1 MATVPDEQR
10 VQRTHHYQVGISHNS
25 NSEDS
30 PAELLW
36 AGTTLGNTVTTDKAV
51 AANQADQADT
61 EARLQTAYNA
71 L

>member
-36 AGTTLGNTVTTDKAV
+36 AGTTLGNTVTTD
-51 AANQADQADT
+51 
-61 EARLQTAYNA
+61 
-71 L
+71 